1 MKSETEI
8 RKQKQFLESQKE
20 IFGDLMET
28 HPYADGAK
36 QILKDI
42 EHDVEILKW
51 VLNEPSRYGEIKL
64 KKQQE

>member
-1 MKSETEI
+1 MSMKSEIEI

-42 EHDVEILKW
+42 EHDVEILK
-51 VLNEPSRYGEIKL
+51 
-64 KKQQE
+64 

>member
-1 MKSETEI
+1 
-8 RKQKQFLESQKE
+8 
-20 IFGDLMET
+20 MET

-51 VLNEPSRYGEIKL
+51 VLNEPSRYGEIKCG
-64 KKQQE
+64 